1 MPWLPLCRYFLQA
14 LHRCFASVLVF
25 IKDPHQR
32 GNRNAVL
39 IAEAAFIP
47 RFTVSGR
54 SFHGSG
60 LLRNWVSMH
69 ISTNWLFCIPQCW
82 TLQREDEKMPYGKE
96 IASLRSWRKE
106 EAESLG
112 QSFYCIREKWG
123 ATDKWPLLYQEPQTP
138 KSNNGKG
145 PRQPTTNF
153 KAGRLNLN
161 FAIIYVNHLRIWM
174 SK

>member
-1 MPWLPLCRYFLQA
+1 MLSSLRLFLD
-14 LHRCFASVLVF
+14 S
-25 IKDPHQR
+25 
-32 GNRNAVL
+32 
-39 IAEAAFIP
+39 
-47 RFTVSGR
+47 VSGR

-82 TLQREDEKMPYGKE
+82 TLQREDEKMPYGKD

-138 KSNNGKG
+138 KSNNRKG

-161 FAIIYVNHLRIWM
+161 FAQFMLITWEYGCLNNENLLFNASVFAFQLLIKKIKASSFFRVVLLG
-174 SK
+174 